1 VAITFVNNA
10 LGATNSTTSFSIT
23 LPATQAGD
31 IILLE
36 VSHRG
41 TGLATVG
48 GTYSGGAF
56 TNKRNELYGGSTRSV
71 QLWWSRAT
79 GNHSGQTVT
88 GSGLTNSC
96 AAIVTIYRGCVASGD
111 PIEDIDGEN
120 NAAGNE
126 NSPAIDPV
134 TNGAWIVLTVGNQD
148 DLAVTSQSCTS
159 PGALTIR
166 AERLSTG
173 GTDSAVCHASAEK
186 ATAGN
191 TGTFTWAQTDGGSGS
206 FAYALTPAGGATT
219 YTGSGAVTLPLITA
233 SGSGRIIRK
242 GSGAVTLPL
251 LTASGSGDV
260 TPPGPATHE
269 GAGATTLPLI
279 TASGSGRIIRK
290 GSGAV
295 TLPLL
300 TASGA
305 GKRTVKGTGS
315 PALPLLSAAGAGK
328 RAVKGSG
335 APQLPLLAAAGTGKK
350 TVKGTGSP
358 TLPLLTALG
367 SGINGELP
375 VTQAKRMWPS
385 FMQDF
390 IS

>member
-219 YTGSGAVTLPLITA
+219 YTG
-233 SGSGRIIRK
+233 
-242 GSGAVTLPL
+242 
-251 LTASGSGDV
+251 
-260 TPPGPATHE
+260 
-269 GAGATTLPLI
+269 AGATTLPLI

>member
-10 LGATNSTTSFSIT
+10 LGGTTTTTSFSIT

-36 VSHRG
+36 FAHRG
-41 TGLATVG
+41 TADGTIG

-56 TNKRNELYGGSTRSV
+56 TKKRNELFGGSTRSV

-79 GNHSGQTVT
+79 GDHTGQTVT
-88 GSGLTNSC
+88 GSGLSNSC
-96 AAIVTIYRGCVASGD
+96 AAVVTIYRGCIASGD

-159 PGALTIR
+159 PGALTAR
-166 AERLSTG
+166 AEVLSTG
-173 GTDSAVCHASAEK
+173 GSDSAVAHASAEL
-186 ATAGN
+186 ATATN
-191 TGTFTWAQTDGGSGS
+191 TGTFTWSQTDGGSGS
-206 FAYALTPAGGATT
+206 FAYALKPAGGATT
-219 YTGSGAVTLPLITA
+219 YTGSG
-233 SGSGRIIRK
+233 
-242 GSGAVTLPL
+242 
-251 LTASGSGDV
+251 
-260 TPPGPATHE
+260 TP
-269 GAGATTLPLI
+269 TLPLI

-305 GKRTVKGTGS
+305 GKKTVKGSGAPQLPLLTASGAGKKTVKGTGS
-315 PALPLLSAAGAGK
+315 PSLPLLSAAGAGK
-328 RAVKGSG
+328 RTVKGSG

-358 TLPLLTALG
+358 TLPLLTAQG

-375 VTQAKRMWPS
+375 VSQAKRMWPF